1 MTKLTEL
8 YIKLT
13 QVLKMQLYLK
23 KENDKL
29 TEQIRKEKLKEKN
42 KFPKVLLLS
51 GEKGSGKFTLSFHL
65 INFFFLIT
73 IMINTI

>member
-29 TEQIRKEKLKEKN
+29 TEQIRKEKLKEQN
-42 KFPKVLLLS
+42 
-51 GEKGSGKFTLSFHL
+51 GQ
-65 INFFFLIT
+65 
-73 IMINTI
+73 

>member
-42 KFPKVLLLS
+42 
-51 GEKGSGKFTLSFHL
+51 GH
-65 INFFFLIT
+65 
-73 IMINTI
+73 

>member
-42 KFPKVLLLS
+42 
-51 GEKGSGKFTLSFHL
+51 GQ
-65 INFFFLIT
+65 
-73 IMINTI
+73 

>member
-29 TEQIRKEKLKEKN
+29 TEQIRKEKLKDKN
-42 KFPKVLLLS
+42 
-51 GEKGSGKFTLSFHL
+51 GQ
-65 INFFFLIT
+65 
-73 IMINTI
+73 

>member
-13 QVLKMQLYLK
+13 QVLKMQLYIK

-42 KFPKVLLLS
+42 
-51 GEKGSGKFTLSFHL
+51 GQ
-65 INFFFLIT
+65 
-73 IMINTI
+73 